1 MTNKKSAVA
10 FLKMAGGGNASAAYE
25 KFVAPDF
32 IHHNQYFKGDR
43 QSLLLA
49 MEEASKTHPNKSIDV
64 KFVYQDGDVVIT
76 HSLVTRQ
83 DPRTKAI
90 AVVHIFRFKDDL
102 IVELWDLGQEIA
114 KDSPNENGP
123 F

>member
-1 MTNKKSAVA
+1 MTNKISATS
-10 FLKMAGGGNASAAYE
+10 FLEMAGSGNVRAAYE

-43 QSLLLA
+43 QSLMLA
-49 MEEASKTHPNKSIDV
+49 MEEAAKSHPNKAIDI
-64 KFVYQDGDVVIT
+64 KHIYEDGNVVIT

-83 DPRTKAI
+83 DPDAPGI
-90 AVVHIFRFKDDL
+90 AVVHIFRFRDGR
-102 IVELWDLGQEIA
+102 IAELWDVGQEIS
-114 KDSPNENGP
+114 KDSPNERGP

>member
-1 MTNKKSAVA
+1 MTNKESATS
-10 FLKMAGGGNASAAYE
+10 FLKMAGSGNVRAAYD

-49 MEEASKTHPNKSIDV
+49 MEEASKTHPNKAIDI
-64 KFVYQDGDVVIT
+64 KHTYQYEDIVIT
-76 HSLVTRQ
+76 HSLVMRQ
-83 DPRTKAI
+83 DPQAARI
-90 AVVHIFRFKDDL
+90 AVVHIFKFSNGR